1 VPGRSAR
8 VSAVCKS
15 TTSSTGTCSYSAGEA
30 IARARG
36 LAAAFAVFG
45 LFWGAWAA
53 CLPAIQ
59 KQTGASEAQLGLALL
74 CVALAALPA
83 MLAAGRLAD
92 LFGARLV
99 PIGLVLFG
107 AAATLPGLARS
118 FLQLVLLMLAVGA
131 TTGLLDIAIN
141 AHASRLEAVRRV
153 RVMDGLH
160 AAFSFGV
167 LVGGIGTGLLRRA
180 GGHPSWILGSVGV
193 VVAFTAFT
201 NRDTSLPPAAAPRRA
216 PIARPLLVVGLVLA
230 LAFIVESGLEGW
242 SALFLERVLDS
253 SPAVSGLGPGLFAGA
268 MATGRVLAQRVER
281 SSVPGRMLFA
291 GLAAAAG
298 LVLVATAQHPLA
310 ALAGMVVAGA
320 GLALSAPTLFGLAG
334 RLGGEG
340 GRGSALSTVAILGYL
355 GFLAGPALIGAVSG
369 ASSLRGGFLF
379 LCAVAV
385 LLAACA
391 PALRRTVGE
400 TGG

>member
-1 VPGRSAR
+1 
-8 VSAVCKS
+8 
-15 TTSSTGTCSYSAGEA
+15 
-30 IARARG
+30 
-36 LAAAFAVFG
+36 
-45 LFWGAWAA
+45 
-53 CLPAIQ
+53 
-59 KQTGASEAQLGLALL
+59 LL

-83 MLAAGRLAD
+83 MLGAGRLAD
-92 LFGARLV
+92 VFGARLV
-99 PIGLVLFG
+99 PLGLVLFG
-107 AAATLPGLARS
+107 AAAALPGLASS
-118 FLQLVLLMLAVGA
+118 FLQLALLMVFVGV

-141 AHASRLEAVRRV
+141 AHASRIEAAHRV

-160 AAFSFGV
+160 AAFSLGV
-167 LVGGIGTGLLRRA
+167 LVGGIGSGLLRRA
-180 GGHPSWILGSVGV
+180 GGHPSWILGSIGLI
-193 VVAFTAFT
+193 VALTALV
-201 NRDTSLPPAAAPRRA
+201 NRDSSLPVTSAAQRA

-230 LAFIVESGLEGW
+230 LAFLVESGLEGW

-298 LVLVATAQHPLA
+298 LILVATSQHPVV
-310 ALAGMVVAGA
+310 ALAGLVIAGA

-334 RLGGEG
+334 RIGGEG

-355 GFLAGPALIGAVSG
+355 GFLAGPALIGAVSA
-369 ASSLRGGFLF
+369 ASSLRGGFVF

>member
-1 VPGRSAR
+1 VD
-8 VSAVCKS
+8 
-15 TTSSTGTCSYSAGEA
+15 
-30 IARARG
+30 RARG

-45 LFWGAWAA
+45 LFWGGWAA

-59 KQTGASEAQLGLALL
+59 RQTGTSEAQIGVALL

-92 LFGARLV
+92 LVGPRLV

-107 AAATLPGLARS
+107 ATATLPGLAKS
-118 FLQLVLLMLAVGA
+118 FWVLTLLMLTVGVA
-131 TTGLLDIAIN
+131 TGVLDIAIN
-141 AHASRLEAVRRV
+141 AHASSIEAAHQV

-160 AAFSFGV
+160 GAFSFGV
-167 LVGGIGTGLLRRA
+167 LVGGVGTGLLRRA
-180 GGHPSWILGSVGV
+180 GGHPSWILGTMGLVI
-193 VVAFTAFT
+193 ALTALV
-201 NRDTSLPPAAAPRRA
+201 NRQPSMAPASGARRA
-216 PIARPLLVVGLVLA
+216 PITRPLLVVGLVLA

-268 MATGRVLAQRVER
+268 MATGRFLAQRLER

-298 LVLVATAQHPLA
+298 VVLVATSHHPVP
-310 ALAGMVVAGA
+310 ALVGFVIAGA
-320 GLALSAPTLFGLAG
+320 GLALSAPTLLGVAG

-379 LCAVAV
+379 LCGVAV

-391 PALRRTVGE
+391 PALRRTTGE
-400 TGG
+400 TRG